1 MPLLIFVS
9 PSLMPPHPLFLSNT
23 FRPMIL
29 DEQSQK
35 QNELEQPRWEQM
47 ARNCLVE
54 EARESIFTR
63 PGGVAVARR
72 GGGEKSAGAFVLIR
86 YGLEEAS
93 EEYSS
98 HAH

>member
-1 MPLLIFVS
+1 
-9 PSLMPPHPLFLSNT
+9 
-23 FRPMIL
+23 MIL
-29 DEQSQK
+29 EEQSQK

-72 GGGEKSAGAFVLIR
+72 RRGEKVQVHLLLIR

-93 EEYSS
+93 EKYSS
-98 HAH
+98 HSY

>member
-1 MPLLIFVS
+1 M
-9 PSLMPPHPLFLSNT
+9 
-23 FRPMIL
+23 
-29 DEQSQK
+29 
-35 QNELEQPRWEQM
+35 
-47 ARNCLVE
+47 E

-72 GGGEKSAGAFVLIR
+72 GCVWGAEGEGGEKSAGAFVLIR

-93 EEYSS
+93 EKYSS

>member
-1 MPLLIFVS
+1 
-9 PSLMPPHPLFLSNT
+9 
-23 FRPMIL
+23 MIL

-72 GGGEKSAGAFVLIR
+72 EGRRRGEGKKSAGAFVLIR
-86 YGLEEAS
+86 SGLKEAS
-93 EEYSS
+93 EKYSS
-98 HAH
+98 HAY

>member
-1 MPLLIFVS
+1 
-9 PSLMPPHPLFLSNT
+9 MPPPPFISNT
-23 FRPMIL
+23 VIL

-47 ARNCLVE
+47 AHNCLVE

-63 PGGVAVARR
+63 PGGAAVARGA
-72 GGGEKSAGAFVLIR
+72 GGGVGGGSAGAFVLIR

-93 EEYSS
+93 EKYSS
-98 HAH
+98 RAH

>member
-1 MPLLIFVS
+1 
-9 PSLMPPHPLFLSNT
+9 
-23 FRPMIL
+23 
-29 DEQSQK
+29 
-35 QNELEQPRWEQM
+35 M
-47 ARNCLVE
+47 AHNCLVE

-72 GGGEKSAGAFVLIR
+72 GRGGSAGAFVLIR

-93 EEYSS
+93 EKYSS

>member
-1 MPLLIFVS
+1 
-9 PSLMPPHPLFLSNT
+9 
-23 FRPMIL
+23 MIL

-63 PGGVAVARR
+63 PRGVAVARR
-72 GGGEKSAGAFVLIR
+72 GCVCGRLVIGWECVVVVGGGKKSAGAFVLIR

-93 EEYSS
+93 EKYSS